1 MSNLT
6 GQQINQSF
14 QGLLKLADSSTGITT
29 SLQAVQDGLGND
41 TGLKMGTDYLGGAS
55 LVSSVKPLGL
65 KGGTGIATGTGTA
78 FNASSNG
85 MLQSV
90 LFYDRGDIPYS
101 SITFGIGTITTTQ
114 DTYDFAIYD
123 AQFCPTAGYQPKDA
137 LIPIITVSSADT
149 VTTGF
154 YTYNLTGLTFDKG
167 GYYFMCFRITN
178 PTSVAPTFR
187 FRNPLNS
194 TAASQVASTFLGTV
208 LGYDGTA
215 YTNPFRGGSSQNI
228 GQLHGGNLIGPMQTS
243 YSVEDMEIGV
253 SSTNQSLGGFVLNPV
268 I

>member
-41 TGLKMGTDYLGGAS
+41 TGLKIGTDYLGGAS
-55 LVSSVKPLGL
+55 LVSSFQVQGM
-65 KGGTGIATGTGTA
+65 KGGAGMSTGAGTA
-78 FNASSNG
+78 FATNSHGRLN
-85 MLQSV
+85 SV

-101 SITFGIGTITTTQ
+101 SITFGIGTVSSTQ

-137 LIPIITVSSADT
+137 LTPIITVSSADT
-149 VTTGF
+149 VTTGL

-167 GYYFMCFRITN
+167 GFYFMCFRATN
-178 PTSVAPTFR
+178 PTSVTPTFR
-187 FRNPLNS
+187 FRTVNGTTIVS
-194 TAASQVASTFLGTV
+194 TIAGQY
-208 LGYDGTA
+208 LGYVLDFGGTCFP
-215 YTNPFRGGSSQNI
+215 NPYRAGT
-228 GQLHGGNLIGPMQTS
+228 GGNSGQFYSGITGSMQTS
-243 YSVEDMEIGV
+243 YSVNDMENGV
-253 SSTNQSLGGFVLNPV
+253 SSTNQSIGGFVLNPV

>member
-41 TGLKMGTDYLGGAS
+41 TGLKIGTDYLGGA
-55 LVSSVKPLGL
+55 GL
-65 KGGTGIATGTGTA
+65 ISAFQVQGMKGGCGMATGTGTA
-78 FNASSNG
+78 FNAGANG
-85 MLQSV
+85 LLQSV
-90 LFYDRGDIPYS
+90 LFYDRGDITYS
-101 SITFGIGTITTTQ
+101 SITFGIGTVTTTQ

-137 LIPIITVSSADT
+137 LTPIITVTSANT
-149 VTTGF
+149 VTTGL
-154 YTYNLTGLTFDKG
+154 YTYNLSGLSFDKG
-167 GYYFMCFRITN
+167 GYYFLCFRVTN

-187 FRNPLNS
+187 FRNPNNA
-194 TAASQVASTFLGTV
+194 TAASQLAGTLLGTV
-208 LGYDGTA
+208 LD
-215 YTNPFRGGSSQNI
+215 YTGVCFPNPFRAGTSQNI
-228 GQLHGGNLIGPMQTS
+228 GQLYGCLSGAMQSS
-243 YSVEDMEIGV
+243 YSVNDMENCV
-253 SSTNQSLGGFVLNPV
+253 SPTNQSLGGFVLNPV